1 VGSYEAR
8 VTPVADTDPSTELGA
23 KVKLVAGTYHLIA
36 QAPGYGVKRFTV
48 VATAGG
54 TVARTI
60 VMSPNWAST
69 TQGASATGPGT
80 DPQNLIDDTE
90 GTVWSDTEATNVNT
104 AKPKVTIHLGGGAH
118 TLARAQVSAL
128 IGTADSRFDA
138 LRQFRIQAC
147 DATAGLDCSL
157 PAGWSTIYTSPSD
170 AFPGGVPRPL
180 APNMILRA
188 FSFSPTKATDVR
200 LVVLNNQCTGG
211 PAYQGDQDND
221 PLNNTDCT
229 TGSSEGR
236 TVDVAEFQVFSTG

>member
-1 VGSYEAR
+1 
-8 VTPVADTDPSTELGA
+8 VADTDPSTDLGA

-36 QAPGYGVKRFTV
+36 QAPGYGAKRFTL

-54 TVARTI
+54 NVARTI
-60 VMSPNWAST
+60 VMSPNWASA
-69 TQGASATGPGT
+69 TQGGAATGPGT

-104 AKPKVTIHLGGGAH
+104 AKPAVTIHLGGGAH

-128 IGTADSRFDA
+128 IGTEDSRFDA

-157 PAGWSTIYTSPSD
+157 PNGWSTIYTSPSD
-170 AFPGGVPRPL
+170 AFPGGIPRPL

-200 LVVLNNQCTGG
+200 LIVLNNQCTGG

-229 TGSSEGR
+229 TGSSEGQ